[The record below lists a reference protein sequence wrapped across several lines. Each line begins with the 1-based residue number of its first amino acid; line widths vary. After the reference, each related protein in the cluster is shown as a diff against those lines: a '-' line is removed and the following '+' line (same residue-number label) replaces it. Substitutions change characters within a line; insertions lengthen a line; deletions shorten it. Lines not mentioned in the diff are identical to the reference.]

1 MTHDTKPQQVSE
13 RDLILARSLLAI
25 TPFFGRIAW
34 RAAQE
39 CGVGSPERCKLL
51 FVLKAGPMRVGL
63 AAQHL
68 KLSPAAVTELVEPL
82 VAEGSVRREADP
94 EDRRAVV
101 VGLTADGR
109 RLVERYEQVA
119 AAGLAERLT
128 GLSAPQR
135 RRIEIAIADL
145 RTAFM
150 ATDPVGAR
158 GLRALF
164 TSTSR
169 TNATLHRNTRKE
181 AAHAR

>member
-1 MTHDTKPQQVSE
+1 MTHDTKVAE
-13 RDLILARSLLAI
+13 RDIALARSLLAI
-25 TPFFGRIAW
+25 GPFFGRIAW

-39 CGVGSPERCKLL
+39 CGVGSPERCRLL
-51 FVLKAGPMRVGL
+51 FVLKGGPLRVGL

-101 VGLTADGR
+101 VALTPEGR

-128 GLSAPQR
+128 GLSASQR
-135 RRIEIAIADL
+135 RRLEIAIGDL
-145 RTAFM
+145 RTALT
-150 ATDPVGAR
+150 AADPMGAR

-169 TNATLHRNTRKE
+169 TNPNLRRTRKE